1 MTKRIIVVED
11 SMTFCERICNMLKRQ
26 GWETSKAYNMRK
38 GMELVQEADE
48 FTIVLSDLRLPDGDG
63 IKLLEWMRENG
74 YENKFVIMTDYESYS
89 SAVAAIKKGAA
100 NYFPKSQM
108 QGDLFP
114 FLDALWKGN
123 EHIAK
128 SREKIFARTSEAFTK
143 VTEMV
148 NMFAP
153 IQITVMILG
162 ESGTGKEHIARMIHE
177 KSKRA
182 NKPFVTL
189 DCGTLNEQLAAST
202 LFGHEKGAFTGADAA
217 RIGVFEEAKG
227 GTLFLDEI
235 GNLSMEVQKMLLRVV
250 QEQKFRRVG
259 GTKDIEADVR
269 LVLATNEDLGKAVN
283 NDTFKHDLLQ
293 RLCETIIELPPL
305 REAVED
311 IRPLAE
317 FFLRRYKLRFDKEID
332 GFSAGAI
339 KALETYTWPGNVR
352 ELKRVVKNA
361 VVMAKDKTIME
372 EDLKFDAFSSSSSAS
387 TALRDI
393 DSERER
399 MIAAL
404 KLAKGNHTK
413 AADILKIGRTTLY
426 KLKFKYGIL

>member
-1 MTKRIIVVED
+1 MKKRIIIVED
-11 SMTFCERICNMLKRQ
+11 SMSFCEHICNLLKRE
-26 GWETSKAYNMRK
+26 GWETASAYNMRK
-38 GMELVQEADE
+38 GKELIQEADE
-48 FTIVLSDLRLPDGDG
+48 FTVVLSDQCLPEGDS
-63 IKLLEWMRENG
+63 IELLEWMRDNG
-74 YENKFVIMTDYESYS
+74 YSNQFVIMTGYENYAA
-89 SAVAAIKKGAA
+89 AVAAIKKGAA
-100 NYFPKSQM
+100 NYFPKSRM
-108 QGDLFP
+108 LGELFE

-128 SREKIFARTSEAFTK
+128 SREKIFARTSEAFAR
-143 VTEMV
+143 VNEMV
-148 NMFAP
+148 EMFAP

-182 NKPFVTL
+182 NKPFVTV

-202 LFGHEKGAFTGADAA
+202 LFGHEKGAFTGADNA

-227 GTLFLDEI
+227 GTLFMDEI
-235 GNLSMEVQKMLLRVV
+235 GNLPMEVQKMLLRVV
-250 QEQKFRRVG
+250 QEHRFRRVG

-269 LVLATNEDLGKAVN
+269 LVLATNEDLGKAVS

-311 IRPLAE
+311 VKPLAE
-317 FFLRRYKLRFDKEID
+317 FFLRRYKQRFGKEIK
-332 GFSAGAI
+332 GFSSSAI

-361 VVMAKDKTIME
+361 VVMAKGDTIT
-372 EDLKFDAFSSSSSAS
+372 EDVLKFDNFSSSSSAT
-387 TALRDI
+387 TALRDT

-399 MIAAL
+399 IVAAL
-404 KLAKGNHTK
+404 KLAKGNHTR
-413 AADILKIGRTTLY
+413 AAEILKIGRSTLY
-426 KLKFKYGIL
+426 TLKERYGIG

>member
-26 GWETSKAYNMRK
+26 GWETSKAYNMHK

-63 IKLLEWMRENG
+63 IKLLEWMRNNG
-74 YENKFVIMTDYESYS
+74 YENKFVIMTDYESFS

-426 KLKFKYGIL
+426 KLKVKYGIS

>member
-1 MTKRIIVVED
+1 MKKRIIVVED
-11 SMTFCERICNMLKRQ
+11 SMSFCEHICNLLKRE
-26 GWETSKAYNMRK
+26 GWETSSAYNMRK
-38 GMELVQEADE
+38 GKELIQEADE
-48 FTIVLSDLRLPDGDG
+48 FTVVLSDQCLPEGDG
-63 IKLLEWMRENG
+63 IELLEWMRDNG
-74 YENKFVIMTDYESYS
+74 YNNQFVIMTGYENYAA
-89 SAVAAIKKGAA
+89 AVAAIKKGAA
-100 NYFPKSQM
+100 NYFPKSRM
-108 QGDLFP
+108 LGELFE

-128 SREKIFARTSEAFTK
+128 SREKIFARTSEAFAR
-143 VTEMV
+143 VNEMV
-148 NMFAP
+148 EMFAP

-182 NKPFVTL
+182 NKPFVTV

-202 LFGHEKGAFTGADAA
+202 LFGHEKGAFTGADNA

-227 GTLFLDEI
+227 GTLFMDEI
-235 GNLSMEVQKMLLRVV
+235 GNLPMEVQKMLLRVV
-250 QEQKFRRVG
+250 QEHRFRRVG

-269 LVLATNEDLGKAVN
+269 LVLATNEDLGKAVS

-311 IRPLAE
+311 VKPLAE
-317 FFLRRYKLRFDKEID
+317 FFLRRYKQRFGKKIC
-332 GFSAGAI
+332 GFSSGAI

-361 VVMAKDKTIME
+361 VVMAKGDTIT
-372 EDLKFDAFSSSSSAS
+372 EDVLKFDNFSSSSSAT
-387 TALRDI
+387 TALRDT

-399 MIAAL
+399 IVAAL
-404 KLAKGNHTK
+404 KLAKGNHTR
-413 AADILKIGRTTLY
+413 AAEILKIGRSTLY
-426 KLKFKYGIL
+426 TLKERYGIG

>member
-1 MTKRIIVVED
+1 MKKRIIVVED
-11 SMTFCERICNMLKRQ
+11 SMTFCEHICNMLRRQ
-26 GWETSKAYNMRK
+26 GWETFSAYNMHK

-48 FTIVLSDLRLPDGDG
+48 FTLVLSDLRLPDGDG

-108 QGDLFP
+108 QGELFD

-128 SREKIFARTSEAFTK
+128 SREKIFNRTSEAFMK
-143 VTEMV
+143 VKELV
-148 NMFAP
+148 DMFAP

-189 DCGTLNEQLAAST
+189 DCGTLSEQLAAST
-202 LFGHEKGAFTGADAA
+202 LFGHEKGAFTGADNV
-217 RIGVFEEAKG
+217 RKGMFEEAKG

-235 GNLSMEVQKMLLRVV
+235 GNLSMDVQKMLLRVV
-250 QEQKFRRVG
+250 QEQRFRRVG

-269 LVLATNEDLGKAVN
+269 LVLATNEDLCKAVN

-293 RLCETIIELPPL
+293 RLCETIIDLPPL

-311 IRPLAE
+311 IKPLAE
-317 FFLRRYKLRFDKEID
+317 FFLKRYKLRFNKDIE
-332 GFSAGAI
+332 GFSSGAI
-339 KALETYTWPGNVR
+339 KAMETYTWPGNVR

-361 VVMAKDKTIME
+361 VVMSKEKLIT
-372 EDLKFDAFSSSSSAS
+372 EDMLRFDSFSTSTSSP
-387 TALRDI
+387 TALRDT

-399 MIAAL
+399 IVAAL

-413 AADILKIGRTTLY
+413 AAEILKIGRSTLY
-426 KLKFKYGIL
+426 NLKERYGIR

>member
-1 MTKRIIVVED
+1 MI
-11 SMTFCERICNMLKRQ
+11 
-26 GWETSKAYNMRK
+26 
-38 GMELVQEADE
+38 EL
-48 FTIVLSDLRLPDGDG
+48 
-63 IKLLEWMRENG
+63 
-74 YENKFVIMTDYESYS
+74 
-89 SAVAAIKKGAA
+89 
-100 NYFPKSQM
+100 
-108 QGDLFP
+108 
-114 FLDALWKGN
+114 
-123 EHIAK
+123 
-128 SREKIFARTSEAFTK
+128 
-143 VTEMV
+143 V

-202 LFGHEKGAFTGADAA
+202 LLGHEKGAFTGADNA
-217 RIGVFEEAKG
+217 RVGVFEEAKG

-235 GNLSMEVQKMLLRVV
+235 GNLSLEVQKMLLRVV
-250 QEQKFRRVG
+250 QEQRFRRVG

-311 IRPLAE
+311 VRPLAE
-317 FFLRRYKLRFDKEID
+317 FFLRRYKLRFGKEID
-332 GFSAGAI
+332 GFSTGAI

-352 ELKRVVKNA
+352 ELKRVIKNA
-361 VVMAKDKTIME
+361 VVMAKERMITE
-372 EDLKFDAFSSSSSAS
+372 ENLKFDSFSGTTTVT
-387 TALRDI
+387 TALRDT

-399 MIAAL
+399 IIGTL

-413 AADILKIGRTTLY
+413 AAEILRIGRTTLY
-426 KLKFKYGIL
+426 NLKEKYGIE

>member
-1 MTKRIIVVED
+1 MTKRIIVIED

-38 GMELVQEADE
+38 GMELVREADE

-63 IKLLEWMRENG
+63 IQLLEWMRENG
-74 YENKFVIMTDYESYS
+74 YENQFVIMTDYESYS

-100 NYFPKSQM
+100 NYFPKSEM
-108 QGDLFP
+108 QGELFE
-114 FLDALWKGN
+114 FLNALWKGN

-143 VTEMV
+143 VIELV

-202 LFGHEKGAFTGADAA
+202 LLGHEKGAFTGADNA
-217 RIGVFEEAKG
+217 RVGVFEEAKG

-235 GNLSMEVQKMLLRVV
+235 GNLSLEVQKMLLRVV
-250 QEQKFRRVG
+250 QEQRFRRVG

-311 IRPLAE
+311 VRPLAE
-317 FFLRRYKLRFDKEID
+317 FFLRRYKLRFGKEID
-332 GFSAGAI
+332 GFSTGAI

-352 ELKRVVKNA
+352 ELKRVIKNA
-361 VVMAKDKTIME
+361 VVMAKEKLIME
-372 EDLKFDAFSSSSSAS
+372 ENLKFDSFSGPTSGT
-387 TALRDI
+387 TALRDT

-399 MIAAL
+399 IIGAL

-413 AADILKIGRTTLY
+413 AAEILKIGRTTLY
-426 KLKFKYGIL
+426 NLKEKYGIE

>member
-26 GWETSKAYNMRK
+26 GWETYKAYNMRK

-63 IKLLEWMRENG
+63 IKLLEWMRGNG

-108 QGDLFP
+108 QGELFP

-143 VTEMV
+143 VIELV

-202 LFGHEKGAFTGADAA
+202 LFGHEKGAFTGADNA
-217 RIGVFEEAKG
+217 RMGVFEEAKG

-250 QEQKFRRVG
+250 QEQKFRCVG

-311 IRPLAE
+311 VRPLAE
-317 FFLRRYKLRFDKEID
+317 FFLRRYKLRFDKNID

-352 ELKRVVKNA
+352 ELKRVIKNA
-361 VVMAKDKTIME
+361 VVMAKDKTITE
-372 EDLKFDAFSSSSSAS
+372 EDLKFDAFSNSSSAS

-413 AADILKIGRTTLY
+413 AADLLKIGRTTLY
-426 KLKFKYGIL
+426 KLKVKYGIS

>member
-63 IKLLEWMRENG
+63 IKLLEWMRNNG
-74 YENKFVIMTDYESYS
+74 YENKFVIMTDYESFS

-426 KLKFKYGIL
+426 KLKVKYGIS

>member
-26 GWETSKAYNMRK
+26 GWDTSRAYNMHK
-38 GMELVQEADE
+38 GMELVQESDE

-114 FLDALWKGN
+114 FLDALWKDN

-128 SREKIFARTSEAFTK
+128 SREKIFARTSEAFVK

-202 LFGHEKGAFTGADAA
+202 LFGHEKGAFTGADAV
-217 RIGVFEEAKG
+217 RFGVFEEAKG

-250 QEQKFRRVG
+250 QEHKFRRVG

-269 LVLATNEDLGKAVN
+269 LVLATNEDLSKAVN

-311 IRPLAE
+311 IKPLAE
-317 FFLRRYKLRFDKEID
+317 FFLKRYKLRFGKDID
-332 GFSAGAI
+332 GFSTGAI
-339 KALETYTWPGNVR
+339 KALETYMWPGNVR

-361 VVMAKDKTIME
+361 VVMAKDKTIT
-372 EDLKFDAFSSSSSAS
+372 EDILKFDNFSSSSSAI
-387 TALRDI
+387 TALRDT

-399 MIAAL
+399 IIAAL

-413 AADILKIGRTTLY
+413 AAEILKIGRSTLY
-426 KLKFKYGIL
+426 TIKERYGIK

>member
-26 GWETSKAYNMRK
+26 GWETYKAYNMRK

-63 IKLLEWMRENG
+63 IKLLEWMRNNG

-202 LFGHEKGAFTGADAA
+202 LFGHEKGAFTGADAV

-250 QEQKFRRVG
+250 QEHKFRRVG

-311 IRPLAE
+311 VRPLAE
-317 FFLRRYKLRFDKEID
+317 FFLRRYKQRFGKDID
-332 GFSAGAI
+332 GFSTGAI

-361 VVMAKDKTIME
+361 VVMAKDKTIIE

-387 TALRDI
+387 TALRDL

-426 KLKFKYGIL
+426 KLKVKYGIS

>member
-63 IKLLEWMRENG
+63 IKLLEWMRNNG

-202 LFGHEKGAFTGADAA
+202 LFGHEKGAFTGADAV

-250 QEQKFRRVG
+250 QEHKFRRVG

-311 IRPLAE
+311 VRPLAE
-317 FFLRRYKLRFDKEID
+317 FFLRRYKQRFGKDID
-332 GFSAGAI
+332 GFSTGAI

-361 VVMAKDKTIME
+361 VVMAKDKTIIE

-387 TALRDI
+387 TALRDL

-426 KLKFKYGIL
+426 KLKVKYGIS

>member
-1 MTKRIIVVED
+1 
-11 SMTFCERICNMLKRQ
+11 
-26 GWETSKAYNMRK
+26 
-38 GMELVQEADE
+38 
-48 FTIVLSDLRLPDGDG
+48 
-63 IKLLEWMRENG
+63 
-74 YENKFVIMTDYESYS
+74 
-89 SAVAAIKKGAA
+89 
-100 NYFPKSQM
+100 M
-108 QGDLFP
+108 QGELFE
-114 FLDALWKGN
+114 FLNALWKGN

-143 VTEMV
+143 VIELV

-202 LFGHEKGAFTGADAA
+202 LLGHEKGAFTGADNA
-217 RIGVFEEAKG
+217 RMGVFEEAKG

-235 GNLSMEVQKMLLRVV
+235 GNLSLEVQKMLLRVV
-250 QEQKFRRVG
+250 QEQRFRRVG

-311 IRPLAE
+311 VRPLAE
-317 FFLRRYKLRFDKEID
+317 FFLRRYKLRFGK
-332 GFSAGAI
+332 
-339 KALETYTWPGNVR
+339 K
-352 ELKRVVKNA
+352 
-361 VVMAKDKTIME
+361 
-372 EDLKFDAFSSSSSAS
+372 
-387 TALRDI
+387 
-393 DSERER
+393 
-399 MIAAL
+399 
-404 KLAKGNHTK
+404 
-413 AADILKIGRTTLY
+413 
-426 KLKFKYGIL
+426 

>member
-11 SMTFCERICNMLKRQ
+11 SLTFCERICNMLKRQ

-202 LFGHEKGAFTGADAA
+202 LFGHEKGAFTGADAV

-250 QEQKFRRVG
+250 QEHKFRRVG

-305 REAVED
+305 REAIED

-317 FFLRRYKLRFDKEID
+317 FFLRRYKQRFGKDID
-332 GFSAGAI
+332 GFSTGAI

-361 VVMAKDKTIME
+361 VVMAKDKTIIE

-387 TALRDI
+387 TALRDL

-426 KLKFKYGIL
+426 KLKVKYGIS

>member
-26 GWETSKAYNMRK
+26 GWDTSKAYNMRK

-217 RIGVFEEAKG
+217 RMGVFEEAKG

-250 QEQKFRRVG
+250 QEHKFRRVG
-259 GTKDIEADVR
+259 GSKDIEADVR

-311 IRPLAE
+311 VRPLAE
-317 FFLRRYKLRFDKEID
+317 FFLRRYKLRFGKDID

-426 KLKFKYGIL
+426 KLKVKYGIS

>member
-1 MTKRIIVVED
+1 MKKRIIVVED
-11 SMTFCERICNMLKRQ
+11 SMTFCERICNMLRRQ
-26 GWETSKAYNMRK
+26 GWETFSAYNMRK
-38 GMELVQEADE
+38 GMELVQEAEE

-108 QGDLFP
+108 QGELFD

-128 SREKIFARTSEAFTK
+128 SREKIFNRTSESFK
-143 VTEMV
+143 NVIEMV

-202 LFGHEKGAFTGADAA
+202 LFGHEKGAFTGADAV
-217 RIGVFEEAKG
+217 RIGAFEEAKG

-235 GNLSMEVQKMLLRVV
+235 GNLSMDVQKMLLRVV
-250 QEQKFRRVG
+250 QEHKFRRVG

-269 LVLATNEDLGKAVN
+269 LVLATNEDLGKAVS

-293 RLCETIIELPPL
+293 RLCETVIELPPL

-311 IRPLAE
+311 IKPLAE
-317 FFLRRYKLRFDKEID
+317 FFLKRYKLKFNKDIE
-332 GFSAGAI
+332 GFSYGAI
-339 KALETYTWPGNVR
+339 KAMETYTWPGNVR

-361 VVMAKDKTIME
+361 VVMAKDKTITE
-372 EDLKFDAFSSSSSAS
+372 EVLKFDNFSVTSSV
-387 TALRDI
+387 TTTLRDT

-399 MIAAL
+399 IIAAL

-413 AADILKIGRTTLY
+413 AAEILKIGRTTLY
-426 KLKFKYGIL
+426 KLKGKYGIA

>member
-128 SREKIFARTSEAFTK
+128 SREKIFARTSEAFVK
-143 VTEMV
+143 VTEIV

-153 IQITVMILG
+153 IQISVMILG

-189 DCGTLNEQLAAST
+189 DCGTLSEQLAAST

-217 RIGVFEEAKG
+217 RMGVFEEAKG

-250 QEQKFRRVG
+250 QEQRFRRVG
-259 GTKDIEADVR
+259 GTKDIKADVR
-269 LVLATNEDLGKAVN
+269 LVLATNEDLGTAVN

-311 IRPLAE
+311 VKPLAE
-317 FFLRRYKLRFDKEID
+317 FFLGRYKLRFGKDID
-332 GFSAGAI
+332 GFSTGAI

-361 VVMAKDKTIME
+361 VVMAKDKTITE

-426 KLKFKYGIL
+426 KLKVKYGIS

>member
-1 MTKRIIVVED
+1 MKKRIVVVED
-11 SMTFCERICNMLKRQ
+11 SMTFCERICNMLRRQ
-26 GWETSKAYNMRK
+26 GWEASSAYNMCK

-63 IKLLEWMRENG
+63 IKLLEWMRDNG

-89 SAVAAIKKGAA
+89 SAVTAIKKGAA

-108 QGDLFP
+108 QGELFP

-128 SREKIFARTSEAFTK
+128 SREKIFARTSEAFAK
-143 VTEMV
+143 VNVMV

-182 NKPFVTL
+182 HKPFVTL
-189 DCGTLNEQLAAST
+189 DCGTLNEQLASST

-217 RIGVFEEAKG
+217 RMGVFEEAKG

-283 NDTFKHDLLQ
+283 RDTFKHDLLQ

-305 REAVED
+305 RETVED
-311 IRPLAE
+311 IKPLAE
-317 FFLRRYKLRFDKEID
+317 FFLRRYKLRFNKEID
-332 GFSAGAI
+332 GFSTGVI

-352 ELKRVVKNA
+352 ELKRVIKNA
-361 VVMAKDKTIME
+361 VVMVNGKTIT
-372 EDLKFDAFSSSSSAS
+372 EDILKFDNFSSSSSVI
-387 TALRDI
+387 TALRDT

-399 MIAAL
+399 IVAAL

-413 AADILKIGRTTLY
+413 AAEILEIGRTTLY
-426 KLKFKYGIL
+426 NLKAKYGIS

>member
-26 GWETSKAYNMRK
+26 GWETSKAYNMHK

-202 LFGHEKGAFTGADAA
+202 LFGHEKGAFTGADAV
-217 RIGVFEEAKG
+217 RIGVFEEAKS

-250 QEQKFRRVG
+250 QEHKFRRVG

-317 FFLRRYKLRFDKEID
+317 FFLRRYKLRFDKEIE

-361 VVMAKDKTIME
+361 VVMAKDKTITE
-372 EDLKFDAFSSSSSAS
+372 EDLKFDAFSSSSAAS
-387 TALRDI
+387 TALRDL

-426 KLKFKYGIL
+426 KLKVKYGIS

>member
-63 IKLLEWMRENG
+63 IKLLEWMRGNG

-108 QGDLFP
+108 QGELFP
-114 FLDALWKGN
+114 FLDALWK
-123 EHIAK
+123 
-128 SREKIFARTSEAFTK
+128 
-143 VTEMV
+143 
-148 NMFAP
+148 
-153 IQITVMILG
+153 
-162 ESGTGKEHIARMIHE
+162 GKEHIARMIHE

-202 LFGHEKGAFTGADAA
+202 LFGHEKGAFTGADNA
-217 RIGVFEEAKG
+217 RIGMFEEAKG

-269 LVLATNEDLGKAVN
+269 LVLATNEDLSKAVN

-311 IRPLAE
+311 IKPLAE
-317 FFLRRYKLRFDKEID
+317 FFLRRYKLRFDKDID
-332 GFSAGAI
+332 GISVGAI

-361 VVMAKDKTIME
+361 VVMAKDKTITE
-372 EDLKFDAFSSSSSAS
+372 EDLKFDTFSGTSSVT
-387 TALRDI
+387 TALRDT

-399 MIAAL
+399 IIAAL
-404 KLAKGNHTK
+404 KLAKGNHTR
-413 AADILKIGRTTLY
+413 AAEILEIGRTTLY
-426 KLKFKYGIL
+426 KLKVKYGIS

>member
-63 IKLLEWMRENG
+63 IKLLEWMRDNG

-108 QGDLFP
+108 QGELFP

-143 VTEMV
+143 VIEMV

-202 LFGHEKGAFTGADAA
+202 LFGHEKGAFTGADTS
-217 RIGVFEEAKG
+217 RMGFFEEAKG

-305 REAVED
+305 REAAED

-317 FFLRRYKLRFDKEID
+317 FFLRRYKLRFDKSIE

-361 VVMAKDKTIME
+361 VVMARDKTITE
-372 EDLKFDAFSSSSSAS
+372 ENLKFDTFSGTSSVT

-426 KLKFKYGIL
+426 KLKVKYGIS

>member
-1 MTKRIIVVED
+1 MKKRIIVVEN
-11 SMTFCERICNMLKRQ
+11 SMTFCERICNMLRRQ
-26 GWETSKAYNMRK
+26 GWETSSAYNMHK

-74 YENKFVIMTDYESYS
+74 YENKFVVMTDYESYS

-108 QGDLFP
+108 QGELFD

-128 SREKIFARTSEAFTK
+128 SREKIFNRTSESFKK
-143 VTEMV
+143 VIEMV

-202 LFGHEKGAFTGADAA
+202 LFGHEKGAFTGADNT

-235 GNLSMEVQKMLLRVV
+235 GNLSMDVQKMLLRVV
-250 QEQKFRRVG
+250 QEHKFRRVG
-259 GTKDIEADVR
+259 GTKDIDADVR

-293 RLCETIIELPPL
+293 RLCETVIELPPL

-317 FFLRRYKLRFDKEID
+317 FFLKRYKLKFYKDIE
-332 GFSAGAI
+332 GFSSGAI
-339 KALETYTWPGNVR
+339 KAMETYAWPGNVR

-361 VVMAKDKTIME
+361 VVMAKDKTITE
-372 EDLKFDAFSSSSSAS
+372 EALKFDNFSSSSAVT
-387 TALRDI
+387 TALRDT
-393 DSERER
+393 DSERDR
-399 MIAAL
+399 IIAAL

-413 AADILKIGRTTLY
+413 AAEILKIGRTTLY
-426 KLKFKYGIL
+426 KLKGKYGIA

>member
-1 MTKRIIVVED
+1 MKKRIIVVED
-11 SMTFCERICNMLKRQ
+11 SMTFCERICNMLRRQ
-26 GWETSKAYNMRK
+26 GWETFSAYNMRK

-74 YENKFVIMTDYESYS
+74 YQNKFVIMTDYESYS

-108 QGDLFP
+108 QGELFE

-128 SREKIFARTSEAFTK
+128 NREKIFNRTSEAFMK
-143 VTEMV
+143 VKELV
-148 NMFAP
+148 DMFAP

-189 DCGTLNEQLAAST
+189 DCGTLSEQLAAST
-202 LFGHEKGAFTGADAA
+202 LFGHEKGAFTGADNV
-217 RIGVFEEAKG
+217 RKGVFEEAKG

-235 GNLSMEVQKMLLRVV
+235 GNLSMDVQKMLLRVV
-250 QEQKFRRVG
+250 QEQRFRRVG

-293 RLCETIIELPPL
+293 RLCETIIDLPPL

-311 IRPLAE
+311 IKPLAE
-317 FFLRRYKLRFDKEID
+317 FFLKRYKLRFNKDIE
-332 GFSAGAI
+332 GFSSGAI
-339 KALETYTWPGNVR
+339 KAMETYTWPGNVR

-361 VVMAKDKTIME
+361 VVMSKEKLIT
-372 EDLKFDAFSSSSSAS
+372 EDMLRFDSFSTSTSSP
-387 TALRDI
+387 TALRDT

-399 MIAAL
+399 IVAAL

-413 AADILKIGRTTLY
+413 AAEILKIGRSTLY
-426 KLKFKYGIL
+426 NLKERYGIR

>member
-1 MTKRIIVVED
+1 MKKRIIVVED
-11 SMTFCERICNMLKRQ
+11 SMSFCEHICNLLKRE
-26 GWETSKAYNMRK
+26 GWETASAYNMRK
-38 GMELVQEADE
+38 GKELIQEADE
-48 FTIVLSDLRLPDGDG
+48 FTVVLSDQRLPEGDG
-63 IKLLEWMRENG
+63 IELLEWMRDNG
-74 YENKFVIMTDYESYS
+74 YNNQFVIMTGYENYAA
-89 SAVAAIKKGAA
+89 AVAAIKKGAA
-100 NYFPKSQM
+100 NYFPKSRM
-108 QGDLFP
+108 LGELFE

-128 SREKIFARTSEAFTK
+128 SREKIFARTSEAFAR
-143 VTEMV
+143 VNEMV
-148 NMFAP
+148 EMFAP

-182 NKPFVTL
+182 NKPFVTV

-202 LFGHEKGAFTGADAA
+202 LFGHEKGAFTGADNA

-227 GTLFLDEI
+227 GTLFMDEI
-235 GNLSMEVQKMLLRVV
+235 GNLPMEVQKMLLRVV
-250 QEQKFRRVG
+250 QEHRFRRVG

-269 LVLATNEDLGKAVN
+269 LVLATNEDLGKAVS

-311 IRPLAE
+311 VKPLAE
-317 FFLRRYKLRFDKEID
+317 FFLRRYKQRFGKEIK
-332 GFSAGAI
+332 GFSSSAI

-361 VVMAKDKTIME
+361 VVMAKGDTIT
-372 EDLKFDAFSSSSSAS
+372 EDVLKFDNFSSSSSA
-387 TALRDI
+387 TTTLRDT

-399 MIAAL
+399 IVAAL
-404 KLAKGNHTK
+404 KLAKGNHTR
-413 AADILKIGRTTLY
+413 AAEILKIGRSTLY
-426 KLKFKYGIL
+426 TLKERYGIG

>member
-63 IKLLEWMRENG
+63 IKLLEWMRNNG

-128 SREKIFARTSEAFTK
+128 SREKIFTRTSKAFVK

-217 RIGVFEEAKG
+217 RMGVFEEAKG

-259 GTKDIEADVR
+259 GTKDIDADVR

-311 IRPLAE
+311 VKPLAE
-317 FFLRRYKLRFDKEID
+317 FFLRRYKQRFDKDIV
-332 GFSAGAI
+332 GFSSGAI
-339 KALETYTWPGNVR
+339 KALETYAWPGNVR

-361 VVMAKDKTIME
+361 VVMAKDKIIT
-372 EDLKFDAFSSSSSAS
+372 EDVLKFDNFSSSSSAI
-387 TALRDI
+387 TALRDT
-393 DSERER
+393 DSERDR
-399 MIAAL
+399 IIAAL

-413 AADILKIGRTTLY
+413 AAEILEIGRSTLY
-426 KLKFKYGIL
+426 TIKERYGIK

>member
-1 MTKRIIVVED
+1 MKKRIIVVED
-11 SMTFCERICNMLKRQ
+11 SRTFCERICNMLKRQ
-26 GWETSKAYNMRK
+26 GWETFSAYTMRK

-63 IKLLEWMRENG
+63 IKLLEWMRNNG
-74 YENKFVIMTDYESYS
+74 CGNQFVIMTDYETYAST
-89 SAVAAIKKGAA
+89 VTAIKKGAA
-100 NYFPKSQM
+100 NYFPKKEM
-108 QGDLFP
+108 QGELFD

-128 SREKIFARTSEAFTK
+128 SREKIFARTSEAFAK
-143 VTEMV
+143 VNEMV
-148 NMFAP
+148 RMFAP

-182 NKPFVTL
+182 GKPFVTL

-202 LFGHEKGAFTGADAA
+202 LFGHEKGAFTGADSIH
-217 RIGVFEEAKG
+217 IGAFEEAKG

-235 GNLSMEVQKMLLRVV
+235 GNLPMAVQKMLLRVV
-250 QEQKFRRVG
+250 QERRFRRVG

-269 LVLATNEDLGKAVN
+269 LVLATNEDLGKAVG

-311 IRPLAE
+311 VKPLAE
-317 FFLRRYKLRFDKEID
+317 FFLRRYKLRFDKDID

-361 VVMAKDKTIME
+361 VVMAKGKTIT
-372 EDLKFDAFSSSSSAS
+372 EDVLKFDNFSAASSCT
-387 TALRDI
+387 TALRDTE
-393 DSERER
+393 SERGR
-399 MIAAL
+399 IIAAL
-404 KLAKGNHTK
+404 KLAMGNHSK
-413 AADILKIGRTTLY
+413 AAEMLKISRTTLY
-426 KLKFKYGIL
+426 TLKDKYGIT

>member
-26 GWETSKAYNMRK
+26 GWETSKAYNMHK

-63 IKLLEWMRENG
+63 IKLLEWMRGNG

-128 SREKIFARTSEAFTK
+128 SREKNFSRTSEAFTK

-202 LFGHEKGAFTGADAA
+202 LFGHEKGAFTGADAV

-250 QEQKFRRVG
+250 QEHKFRRVG

-283 NDTFKHDLLQ
+283 NDTFKYDLLQ

-311 IRPLAE
+311 VKPLAE
-317 FFLRRYKLRFDKEID
+317 FFLRRYKLRFGKDID
-332 GFSAGAI
+332 GFSTGAI

-361 VVMAKDKTIME
+361 VVMAKDKTIT
-372 EDLKFDAFSSSSSAS
+372 EDVLKFDNFSHSSSVS
-387 TALRDI
+387 TALRDT

-399 MIAAL
+399 IIAAL
-404 KLAKGNHTK
+404 KLAKGNRTR
-413 AADILKIGRTTLY
+413 AAEILDIGRTTLY
-426 KLKFKYGIL
+426 KLKDKYGIT